1 MARGVAS
8 GQIAP
13 VNSLTPANG
22 IGQNESAEAALASVR
37 NKLTDGTSNL
47 THFRAVHRVCGDIS
61 DMAQS
66 ALQSGHGNKAPLLG
80 GILRRLDEALENASE
95 RYLAANRRF
104 AQASRDIEAVQA
116 GGDAAMRGRIEDT
129 VPAFRQ
135 LSARE
140 YLLRVSVWVP
150 SLSLVELVGSIWILL
165 ARQGRRRWA
174 LFPRNSPLM
183 P

>member
-1 MARGVAS
+1 
-8 GQIAP
+8 
-13 VNSLTPANG
+13 VN
-22 IGQNESAEAALASVR
+22 QRVR
-37 NKLTDGTSNL
+37 
-47 THFRAVHRVCGDIS
+47 GDIA

-116 GGDAAMRGRIEDT
+116 GGDAARRRRTEDT
-129 VPAFRQ
+129 IPAFRQ
-135 LSARE
+135 LSARARE

-150 SLSLVELVGSIWILL
+150 SLSLVELVGSI
-165 ARQGRRRWA
+165 
-174 LFPRNSPLM
+174 
-183 P
+183 